1 MNIDQVP
8 TQSQGLWKACGVS
21 LTWWERWPSPRE
33 GGAWVWAPRRKAS
46 CRVWSSEP
54 PSYWQGHLV
63 VSALDLTGPSA
74 YSIPPWLSTLSIFV
88 LHFGV
93 WWELRP
99 FSPHRV
105 LTWTVNL
112 YIFFLGSRVPMNEK
126 WGHMAS
132 CDGCPAHHPPHHRA
146 HLSRDRPAGSWS
158 RCPGFLPEGSDLQRR
173 CLFVWARVFIV
184 LAPTRDSP
192 WPQLPHHPNTEAP
205 PEPDTVSHTRCI
217 PKSSWSSLLAASTKS
232 KLTRV

>member
-1 MNIDQVP
+1 MGCHFLLQGIFPTQGSNPSLLHWQADSLLLCLSSFEFMNIDQVP

-112 YIFFLGSRVPMNEK
+112 YIFFLGSRVPHE
-126 WGHMAS
+126 WEVGPHGLLWWVS
-132 CDGCPAHHPPHHRA
+132 CSPP
-146 HLSRDRPAGSWS
+146 SPPQSS
-158 RCPGFLPEGSDLQRR
+158 PFQR
-173 CLFVWARVFIV
+173 
-184 LAPTRDSP
+184 
-192 WPQLPHHPNTEAP
+192 
-205 PEPDTVSHTRCI
+205 
-217 PKSSWSSLLAASTKS
+217 
-232 KLTRV
+232 